1 MGSKVMLTLKHGS
14 CVVSLNP
21 LKGVVSLPLKWF
33 HFPLRVW
40 FHFPLSVASLSTVSG
55 TMSAIPC
62 TKQGFY
68 SSKHIS
74 AVTRGDRALQAGN
87 FDTAERIFAQTLK
100 AAIRDNNVRL
110 QGLCLQSMGDVYIR
124 RATNRRHFT
133 KAAALYNAAMTWA
146 LGDQHWR
153 DVIVHRIKYVEKCF
167 LLWVQGRKLH
177 QVSLSYNDDNH
188 HKARLKKIRQ
198 ECRVLLQCTQMIC
211 DFNGDPMESNEA
223 KVKEAN
229 WASAVRS
236 LFHTT
241 AGRMKDFVRQLLAEC
256 RETLGPPPCKYAI
269 IGLGSMAREEMTPYS
284 DFEFAI
290 LLEEIAQEQNK
301 EYFRN
306 LTSLLHL
313 KVINL
318 GETILPSM
326 AITSLNNFYSDE
338 EEDNWLYDW
347 KTPRG
352 FAFDGAMPSAS
363 KTPLGREAVDGKPAV
378 ELIMTPTEMAS
389 LQERQAF
396 ADEDNDNHL
405 SDILSTV
412 TWVEGDKSLV
422 EDYQERLDLD
432 APYLVKKALITLF
445 DDASKYQE
453 DIVSASK
460 PGFQYDV
467 KKEIYRFPTLTVSS
481 LGICFESKR
490 NTPWEVIDALR
501 DKELISETGAH
512 NLSVAI
518 SIATLLRL
526 QTYLA
531 YGRQKEGVTTLPVL
545 HQREKKSGEQ
555 DLQHKLPSSALLM
568 RFYQT
573 SIPLQIYVYVALVM
587 SIPPTLVKVPLKLVR
602 QFLSEHQS
610 SEESGTHEGSVTSSM
625 RACGS
630 SSLLEN
636 LVSLVKTVENPYKP
650 SAFSQSQSS
659 TGPANGGGQNSEP
672 HQNMPTETAAD
683 PDVEK
688 FLLQLTIFQHRL
700 PGDVSELLGV
710 DHDFYCNSDLLRG
723 LIHYR
728 LMHYHEAEPLLR
740 AAYHKKP
747 NRLTHSYL
755 WTLLSL
761 GKYAEALKAAQESTE
776 LHQLS
781 LEGCFA
787 LAHLYIRIGQFEKAR
802 EVCTKALEM
811 LDINFD
817 AKLWEIVIDLKLADI
832 STNLGEYSKAKELA
846 GLIEQMIFETN
857 EEVIKKQP
865 LIMLNIR
872 FNLGVLFSS
881 LGQIVKAHSC
891 HKKTIKMCNMIFG
904 MNVAHHITASCF
916 RELARI
922 MYRHSDCNTALWY
935 ADLSLKMTQ
944 NIYSDTCHP
953 DVIKSLNVLFEILW
967 EQDRNEQATLIAEES
982 LELALKTSG
991 LNKTNLAQVYT
1002 NLGKVSSDTG
1012 SHFKAI
1018 WCHEEALGIDREHY
1032 HNKPSANIAVSL
1044 EGLGIAYWKA
1054 GDYAMAFQKVQ
1065 EALHMQED
1073 LFGKDT
1079 PRPNTA
1085 ESLSILGC
1093 IKKDMGDRTE
1103 AVWYLEKSLS
1113 MMKEV
1118 FGGRVTDRMVD
1129 TIQTLQELRQMT
1141 E

>member
-1 MGSKVMLTLKHGS
+1 MGQQQWM
-14 CVVSLNP
+14 
-21 LKGVVSLPLKWF
+21 
-33 HFPLRVW
+33 
-40 FHFPLSVASLSTVSG
+40 
-55 TMSAIPC
+55 
-62 TKQGFY
+62 Y
-68 SSKHIS
+68 SSLLQQRTLEKVRKNEITIRLPKIS
-74 AVTRGDRALQAGN
+74 SSEDSEFYTPVPATSAPCNTPVPATSAPCNTPAPTTGAPCNTPAPATGAPCNTPEVCYLPSIPGAAPATCRCSEGGDFKFRYK
-87 FDTAERIFAQTLK
+87 RY
-100 AAIRDNNVRL
+100 NNNRHDSWRNNTIVSR
-110 QGLCLQSMGDVYIR
+110 SMGDVYIR

-146 LGDQHWR
+146 PGDQHWR
-153 DVIVHRIKYVEKCF
+153 DVIVHRI
-167 LLWVQGRKLH
+167 
-177 QVSLSYNDDNH
+177 
-188 HKARLKKIRQ
+188 
-198 ECRVLLQCTQMIC
+198 
-211 DFNGDPMESNEA
+211 NEA
-223 KVKEAN
+223 KDKEAK
-229 WASAVRS
+229 WVSAVRS

-290 LLEEIAQEQNK
+290 LLEEIAQEQHK

-396 ADEDNDNHL
+396 ADEDNVNHL

-432 APYLVKKALITLF
+432 PSYLVKKALITLF

-490 NTPWEVIDALR
+490 NTPREVIDALR

-531 YGRQKEGVTTLPVL
+531 YCRQKEGVTTLPVL
-545 HQREKKSGEQ
+545 HQREKKNGEQ
-555 DLQHKLPSSALLM
+555 DLPHKLPSSALLM

-573 SIPLQIYVYVALVM
+573 SIPLQIY
-587 SIPPTLVKVPLKLVR
+587 
-602 QFLSEHQS
+602 
-610 SEESGTHEGSVTSSM
+610 
-625 RACGS
+625 
-630 SSLLEN
+630 
-636 LVSLVKTVENPYKP
+636 
-650 SAFSQSQSS
+650 
-659 TGPANGGGQNSEP
+659 
-672 HQNMPTETAAD
+672 
-683 PDVEK
+683 
-688 FLLQLTIFQHRL
+688 LTIFQHRL
-700 PGDVSELLGV
+700 PGDVSELLGA

-728 LMHYHEAEPLLR
+728 LMHYQEAEPLLR

-755 WTLLSL
+755 WTLMSL

-781 LEGCFA
+781 LDGCFA
-787 LAHLYIRIGQFEKAR
+787 LAHLYIRIGQFQKAR

-817 AKLWEIVIDLKLADI
+817 AELWEILIDLQLADI

-846 GLIEQMIFETN
+846 GLIEQMILKTD
-857 EEVIKKQP
+857 EEVIKKKP
-865 LIMLNIR
+865 LAMLNIR
-872 FNLGVLFSS
+872 FNLGILFSS

-904 MNVAHHITASCF
+904 MNVAHHVTASCF

-944 NIYSDTCHP
+944 NMYSDTYHP
-953 DVIKSLNVLFEILW
+953 DDVIKGLNVLFEILW
-967 EQDRNEQATLIAEES
+967 EQDSNERATLIAEDS

-1012 SHFKAI
+1012 AHSKAI
-1018 WCHEEALGIDREHY
+1018 WCHEEALRIDREHY
-1032 HNKPSANIAVSL
+1032 HNKPSGNIAVSL

-1054 GDYAMAFQKVQ
+1054 GDYAMAFQHVQ

-1093 IKKDMGDRTE
+1093 IKKDMGDHTE

-1129 TIQTLQELRQMT
+1129 TIQTLQELRQT
-1141 E
+1141 SE